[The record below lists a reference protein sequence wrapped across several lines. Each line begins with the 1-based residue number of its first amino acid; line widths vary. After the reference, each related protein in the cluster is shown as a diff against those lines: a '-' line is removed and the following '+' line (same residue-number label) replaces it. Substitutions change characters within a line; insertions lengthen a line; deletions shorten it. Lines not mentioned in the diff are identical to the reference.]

1 MSRNTLTNYLKAA
14 YSCESADANVT
25 PSAVAARLGVSVS
38 TASTMLGRLA
48 EKGYL
53 QHLGRGRSRLTRRG
67 RAAAERVVRKH
78 RLAET
83 FLYRVLGYP
92 LEDLHEEAM
101 LLEGVMSDRL
111 EAALD
116 ELLGRPERDP
126 HGHRIPRGGRPTRQ
140 LSAKTAARSLV
151 SAKPG
156 ERVRVVEI
164 DDSTKEGVKC
174 LRELGLLPGS
184 TVTMEGRDPF
194 GGPIW
199 ISQGKQ
205 RSGLGWG
212 LASKVWVESV
222 DASS

>member
-1 MSRNTLTNYLKAA
+1 M
-14 YSCESADANVT
+14 
-25 PSAVAARLGVSVS
+25 S

-48 EKGYL
+48 AKGYL
-53 QHLGRGRSRLTRRG
+53 EFVGRGRARLTRRG
-67 RAAAERVVRKH
+67 KAAAERVVRKH

-101 LLEGVMSDRL
+101 VLEAAMSDRL

-126 HGHRIPRGGRPTRQ
+126 HGHRIPRGGR
-140 LSAKTAARSLV
+140 AARRHSPKTPGESLA
-151 SAKPG
+151 SARPG

-164 DDSTKEGVKC
+164 DDSNKEVVKR

-184 TVTMEGRDPF
+184 VVTMEGREPF

-199 ISQGKQ
+199 ITQGKQ

-222 DASS
+222 GASS